1 MTPVESIEFMRDR
14 LLRTETNE
22 EFIVTMNS

>member
-14 LLRTETNE
+14 MMRTESNE
-22 EFIVTMNS
+22 EFLVTM